1 MESPH
6 LKKEVLWLVLEEPH
20 ILIRHF
26 PLYIKPEDLESLS
39 TNNLDCE
46 RDLSKFDKLAKR
58 SAAASNRNF
67 TAKGM
72 RDDMTLNKAGVVQVE
87 KLIRNIAK
95 VLDESEQK
103 WVEEQNILTEE
114 KLKQNAAHAQK
125 AHEYV
130 HTLLQ
135 KCKTWGGVPSHVS
148 MSLKHAYQQK
158 VHRS

>member
-1 MESPH
+1 MESLP
-6 LKKEVLWLVLEEPH
+6 
-20 ILIRHF
+20 
-26 PLYIKPEDLESLS
+26 

-95 VLDESEQK
+95 VLDES
-103 WVEEQNILTEE
+103 
-114 KLKQNAAHAQK
+114 
-125 AHEYV
+125 
-130 HTLLQ
+130 
-135 KCKTWGGVPSHVS
+135 
-148 MSLKHAYQQK
+148 
-158 VHRS
+158 

>member
-20 ILIRHF
+20 ISIRHF
-26 PLYIKPEDLESLS
+26 PLYIKPEDLASLP

-58 SAAASNRNF
+58 SAATSNRNF

-95 VLDESEQK
+95 VLDE
-103 WVEEQNILTEE
+103 I
-114 KLKQNAAHAQK
+114 
-125 AHEYV
+125 
-130 HTLLQ
+130 
-135 KCKTWGGVPSHVS
+135 
-148 MSLKHAYQQK
+148 MK
-158 VHRS
+158 VNKSGWRSRTS